1 MSENRVKRAIDTD
14 LSGLRTT
21 ARQRE
26 QIVQYALEGQNP
38 MSYRSKLRVS
48 IVLAIVLVMMTAV
61 TALAVGLTG
70 YFSGFAAL
78 ENEYGEYEQWP
89 GSAKVQLVELMLES
103 GVLTAE
109 DTPQWTD
116 DLTGEA
122 KEAAAEEILG
132 VYFDGMIYVDTYNAM
147 TRVLGPIEQ
156 WTDEQ
161 RVMYTELL
169 EKYGKLTDSWPV
181 FQLPGGGDLTR
192 DQAVA
197 RAKEAL
203 LSVFSLDAEY
213 LNNLTPVD
221 ALFRADKYNEFSLP
235 EDEPYWTVEIGYGAT
250 GHWVHMKRNG
260 EIIALSVPGSSYV
273 YWGEDI
279 LDRATLAE
287 PGEYD
292 VTREEAIANARNSL
306 TEIMNISFEE
316 VDAMTATTQFFYHER
331 FCFGEEPVWLVNWSR
346 DGGLQYRVL
355 LGYDGSHIDV
365 EPAGKQFDHVDRSE
379 PRISE
384 ALNQYAAE
392 KGWNDSWH
400 LFVATLEER
409 AAFSA
414 ELVPKVEEYIANHPY
429 YDGTNSSIWEFT
441 RNINGVPDSQSID
454 ASHALGLAMQ
464 SFEQEFGEQL
474 ESALYGSIKT
484 YPIFYFVTN
493 PNRPEWRI
501 IGYNGFVALDAHTG
515 EILMQK
521 KSVRNN
527 GDNWDEVYVAQD
539 FIAEIIK

>member
-26 QIVQYALEGQNP
+26 QIVQYAMEGQNP
-38 MSYRSKLRVS
+38 MSYRSKFRVS
-48 IVLAIVLVMMTAV
+48 IVLAIVLVVMTAV
-61 TALAVGLTG
+61 TALAVGLTS

-103 GVLTAE
+103 GVLTVE

-132 VYFDGMIYVDTYNAM
+132 VYFDGMIYVDTYNAT

-181 FQLPGGGDLTR
+181 FQLPSGGDLTR

-221 ALFRADKYNEFSLP
+221 ALFRADFNTYGIP
-235 EDEPYWTVEIGYGAT
+235 EDEPYWTVEIGYGVT

-260 EIIALSVPGSSYV
+260 EIIALSVPGSDYV

-287 PGEYD
+287 PGEHD
-292 VTREEAIANARNSL
+292 VTREEAIANARHSL
-306 TEIMNISFEE
+306 TEIMNVSFED
-316 VDAMTATTQFFYHER
+316 VDAMTVTAQFFYHER
-331 FCFGEEPVWLVNWSR
+331 FCLGDEPVWMVNWSR
-346 DGGLQYRVL
+346 DGVLQYRVL

-379 PRISE
+379 LSITE
-384 ALNQYAAE
+384 MFFQYYTAE
-392 KGWNDSWH
+392 NWDSSWH
-400 LFVATLEER
+400 FFVETLEER

-414 ELVPKVEEYIANHPY
+414 EWVPKVEEYAANHPY
-429 YDGTNSSIWEFT
+429 FDGTNSAIWEFT

-474 ESALYGSIKT
+474 ESALYGSTKT

-493 PNRPEWRI
+493 PDRPEWRV
-501 IGYNGFVALDAHTG
+501 IGDNGFIALDAHTG
-515 EILMQK
+515 EILLIKQK
-521 KSVRNN
+521 VFNYGSA
-527 GDNWDEVYVAQD
+527 DNYGAWD
-539 FIAEIIK
+539 FIVEIIK

>member
-26 QIVQYALEGQNP
+26 QIVQYAMEGQNP
-38 MSYRSKLRVS
+38 MSYRSKFRVS
-48 IVLAIVLVMMTAV
+48 IVLAIALVMVTAV
-61 TALAVGLTG
+61 TALAVGLTN
-70 YFSGFAAL
+70 YFSGFAEL

-132 VYFDGMIYVDTYNAM
+132 VYFNGMIYVDTYNAM

-181 FQLPGGGDLTR
+181 FQLPGNGDLTR

-213 LNNLTPVD
+213 LDSLPVD
-221 ALFRADKYNEFSLP
+221 ALFRAEKNEFGVPS
-235 EDEPYWTVEIGYGAT
+235 DEPYWSVEIGYGVT
-250 GHWVHMKRNG
+250 GHWVHMKRDG
-260 EIIALSVPGSSYV
+260 EIVALSVPGSPEV

-279 LDRATLAE
+279 LDRAILAE
-287 PGEYD
+287 PSEHD
-292 VTREEAIANARNSL
+292 ATREEAIANSRHSL
-306 TEIMNISFEE
+306 MEIMNISAED

-331 FCFGEEPVWLVNWSR
+331 FCLGREPVWLVNWS
-346 DGGLQYRVL
+346 GEGELQYRVL

-365 EPAGKQFDHVDRSE
+365 EPAGKQFDIVKRNALTLADIWSE
-379 PRISE
+379 RCSE
-384 ALNQYAAE
+384 IGFTRDFRDSNNIYWFDWPIEEKAL
-392 KGWNDSWH
+392 
-400 LFVATLEER
+400 
-409 AAFSA
+409 FSA
-414 ELVPKVEEYIANHPY
+414 TWIPIVDEFAQRNPY
-429 YDGTNSSIWEFT
+429 SLNGRDVIVFWT
-441 RNINGVPDSQSID
+441 RNVFGVPDENALSESDARSIANEALVNKYGITAANSAE
-454 ASHALGLAMQ
+454 AS
-464 SFEQEFGEQL
+464 
-474 ESALYGSIKT
+474 
-484 YPIFYFVTN
+484 FYIVTN
-493 PNRPEWRI
+493 REKPEWR
-501 IGYNGFVALDAHTG
+501 FVDASYMVRIDALTG
-515 EILMQK
+515 NVLM
-521 KSVRNN
+521 VT
-527 GDNWDEVYVAQD
+527 DDDEFAATMGLEFAVVDD
-539 FIAEIIK
+539 FIAYIAD

>member
-38 MSYRSKLRVS
+38 MSYRSKFRVS

-61 TALAVGLTG
+61 TALAVGLTS

-89 GSAKVQLVELMLES
+89 GSTKVQLVELMLES

-132 VYFDGMIYVDTYNAM
+132 VYFDGMIYVDTYNAT

-235 EDEPYWTVEIGYGAT
+235 EDEPYWTVEIGYGIT

-260 EIIALSVPGSSYV
+260 EILALSVPGSSYV

-287 PGEYD
+287 PGEHD

-306 TEIMNISFEE
+306 TEIMNISFED
-316 VDAMTATTQFFYHER
+316 VDAMTATAQFFYHER
-331 FCFGEEPVWLVNWSR
+331 FCRGDEPVWLVNWSR
-346 DGGLQYRVL
+346 DGELQYRVL
-355 LGYDGSHIDV
+355 LGYDGSHIDM
-365 EPAGKQFDHVDRSE
+365 EPAGKQFDNTHRTDITLSDLWHEQCAEFGFAEGDYVGGQYYYWW
-379 PRISE
+379 PLE
-384 ALNQYAAE
+384 AKARFYQVM
-392 KGWNDSWH
+392 KP
-400 LFVATLEER
+400 F
-409 AAFSA
+409 
-414 ELVPKVEEYIANHPY
+414 VEEYATTHPY
-429 YDGTNSSIWEFT
+429 LPQDATYVQWTQNISGMPDEKAISQQTALSI
-441 RNINGVPDSQSID
+441 
-454 ASHALGLAMQ
+454 AM
-464 SFEQEFGEQL
+464 EEMTKITGKEPNTP
-474 ESALYGSIKT
+474 EIGIYYYT
-484 YPIFYFVTN
+484 TN
-493 PNRPEWRI
+493 PDRPEWRFVHHSAGVAVAAYSGEVLSAI
-501 IGYNGFVALDAHTG
+501 QFSNDFGIG
-515 EILMQK
+515 
-521 KSVRNN
+521 
-527 GDNWDEVYVAQD
+527 D
-539 FIAEIIK
+539 FLAEIIE

>member
-1 MSENRVKRAIDTD
+1 MSENPIKRAIDTD

-21 ARQRE
+21 AGQRE
-26 QIVQYALEGQNP
+26 QIVQYALEGQHA
-38 MSYRSKLRVS
+38 MTYRSKLRVS
-48 IVLAIVLVMMTAV
+48 VVLAIALVMMTAV
-61 TALAVGLTG
+61 TALAVGLTN
-70 YFSGFAAL
+70 YFDGFMRL
-78 ENEYGEYEQWP
+78 EEEYGEYEEWP

-103 GVLTAE
+103 GALTAE
-109 DTPQWTD
+109 DAPQWMD
-116 DLTGEA
+116 DLTGEE

-132 VYFDGMIYVDTYNAM
+132 IYFDGMVYVDTYNAM

-169 EKYGKLTDSWPV
+169 EKHGRLTDSWPV
-181 FQLPGGGDLTR
+181 FQLPSGGDLTR

-203 LSVFSLDAEY
+203 LSTYSIDPDY

-221 ALFRADKYNEFSLP
+221 ALFRADFNTYGIP
-235 EDEPYWTVEIGYGAT
+235 EDEPYWTVQIGYGMT
-250 GHWVHMKRNG
+250 GHFVHMRRNG
-260 EIIALSVPGSSYV
+260 EIIALDKAGSGEV
-273 YWGEDI
+273 FWGEDI

-287 PGEYD
+287 PSEYD
-292 VTREEAIANARNSL
+292 VTREQAIANARHSL
-306 TEIMNISFEE
+306 SEIMNIPFED
-316 VDAMTATTQFFYHER
+316 VDAMTATAQFFYHER

-346 DGGLQYRVL
+346 DGELQYRVL

-365 EPAGKQFDHVDRSE
+365 EPAGKQFDNVQRSE
-379 PRISE
+379 LPISE
-384 ALNQYAAE
+384 VFNQYYAE

-414 ELVPKVEEYIANHPY
+414 ELVPKVEEYAASHPY
-429 YDGTNSSIWEFT
+429 YDGTNSIVWEST
-441 RNINGVPDSQSID
+441 RNINGIPDNQSID

-474 ESALYGSIKT
+474 ESALYGSTKT

-493 PNRPEWRI
+493 PDRPEWRV

-515 EILMQK
+515 EVLMQK
-521 KSVRNN
+521 KAVRNN
-527 GDNWDEVYVAQD
+527 GNNWNEVYVAQD
-539 FIAEIIK
+539 FIAEIIE

>member
-38 MSYRSKLRVS
+38 MSYRSKFRVS
-48 IVLAIVLVMMTAV
+48 IVLAIVMVMLTAV
-61 TALAVGLTG
+61 TALAVGLTN
-70 YFSGFAAL
+70 YFSGFAEL

-132 VYFDGMIYVDTYNAM
+132 VYFDGMIYVDTYNVT

-161 RVMYTELL
+161 HVMYTELL

-181 FQLPGGGDLTR
+181 FQLPSGGDLTR

-235 EDEPYWTVEIGYGAT
+235 EDEPYWTVEIGYGVT

-260 EIIALSVPGSSYV
+260 EIIALSVPGSDYA

-287 PGEYD
+287 PGEHD
-292 VTREEAIANARNSL
+292 VTREEAIANARHSL
-306 TEIMNISFEE
+306 SEIMNISFED
-316 VDAMTATTQFFYHER
+316 VDAMTATAQFLYHER
-331 FCFGEEPVWLVNWSR
+331 FCRGNEPVWLVNWSR
-346 DGGLQYRVL
+346 AGELQYRVL
-355 LGYDGSHIDV
+355 LGYDGRHIDV
-365 EPAGKQFDHVDRSE
+365 EPAGKQFDNVETHE
-379 PRISE
+379 PHLNEIVAEMFGVQSYEIMALRE
-384 ALNQYAAE
+384 ASLEEKARFYELVKPIAEEYAAAHPYFAE
-392 KGWNDSWH
+392 SEQAKAMDSWQ
-400 LFVATLEER
+400 
-409 AAFSA
+409 
-414 ELVPKVEEYIANHPY
+414 Y
-429 YDGTNSSIWEFT
+429 T
-441 RNINGVPDSQSID
+441 RNVLGIPDGASTD
-454 ASHALGLAMQ
+454 ASYAMGAALDAFEAKYGYRLEAS
-464 SFEQEFGEQL
+464 SFPG
-474 ESALYGSIKT
+474 IDT
-484 YPIFYFVTN
+484 TRVFYIVTN
-493 PNRPEWRI
+493 PDKPQWRFI
-501 IGYNGFVALDAHTG
+501 HAGFCAAVDAHTG
-515 EILMQK
+515 DVLC
-521 KSVRNN
+521 
-527 GDNWDEVYVAQD
+527 VYD
-539 FIAEIIK
+539 SNDHIGMEEFIGEIIE

>member
-1 MSENRVKRAIDTD
+1 MSENRIRRAIDTD

-26 QIVQYALEGQNP
+26 QIVQYAMEGHST
-38 MSYRSKLRVS
+38 MRYSSKIKVS
-48 IVLAIVLVMMTAV
+48 LVLAIVLVMLTAV
-61 TALAVGLTG
+61 TALAVGLTN

-103 GVLTAE
+103 GALTAE

-122 KEAAAEEILG
+122 KETAAEEILDS
-132 VYFDGMIYVDTYNAM
+132 YFDGIIYVDTYNAM

-161 RVMYTELL
+161 RVTYTELL

-181 FQLPGGGDLTR
+181 FQLPVNGDLTR

-203 LSVFSLDAEY
+203 LSVFSLDSDY

-235 EDEPYWTVEIGYGAT
+235 EDEPYWTVEIGYGIT

-260 EIIALSVPGSSYV
+260 EILALSVPGSAYV

-279 LDRATLAE
+279 LDRAVLAE

-306 TEIMNISFEE
+306 TEIMNISFED
-316 VDAMTATTQFFYHER
+316 VDAMTATAQFFYHER
-331 FCFGEEPVWLVNWSR
+331 FCRGNEPVWLVSWSR
-346 DGGLQYRVL
+346 NGELQYRVL
-355 LGYDGSHIDV
+355 LGYDGRHIDV
-365 EPAGKQFDHVDRSE
+365 EPAGKQFDNVETHE
-379 PRISE
+379 PHLDEIVAEMFGVQSYEIMALRE
-384 ALNQYAAE
+384 ASLEEKAKFYELVKPVAEEYAATHPHFAE
-392 KGWNDSWH
+392 SKQAKAMNSWQ
-400 LFVATLEER
+400 
-409 AAFSA
+409 
-414 ELVPKVEEYIANHPY
+414 Y
-429 YDGTNSSIWEFT
+429 T
-441 RNINGVPDSQSID
+441 RNVLGIPDNLSTD
-454 ASHALGLAMQ
+454 ASRALAAALDAYEAKYGYRVESS
-464 SFEQEFGEQL
+464 SFPG
-474 ESALYGSIKT
+474 IDMT
-484 YPIFYFVTN
+484 RVFYIVTN
-493 PNRPEWRI
+493 PDKPQWRFI
-501 IGYNGFVALDAHTG
+501 HAGFCAAVDAYTSDVLCVYDRNDHIGMEEFIG
-515 EILMQK
+515 EII
-521 KSVRNN
+521 
-527 GDNWDEVYVAQD
+527 E
-539 FIAEIIK
+539 